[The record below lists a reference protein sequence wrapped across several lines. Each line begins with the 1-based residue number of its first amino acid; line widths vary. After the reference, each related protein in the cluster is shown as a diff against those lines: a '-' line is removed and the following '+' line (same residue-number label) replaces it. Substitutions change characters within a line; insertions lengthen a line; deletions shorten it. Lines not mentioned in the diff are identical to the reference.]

1 MDHAATKTSKIMFNF
16 VLLYICVCSDK
27 EFYRV
32 QLPSGLDAGKTI
44 TVDVEAAFAHALT
57 PYPSQITQAEKQ
69 YVIFEGNLYFYSP
82 YKTLSQK
89 TSVTTSSTTL
99 ESYTKTKPV
108 SLSENVISY
117 GPYEEKPAFSEVG
130 IVDHRLKS
138 IYLQH
143 HGVGGGYEGVLQSYL
158 NDASILL

>member
-1 MDHAATKTSKIMFNF
+1 M
-16 VLLYICVCSDK
+16 CSDK

-69 YVIFEGNLYFYSP
+69 YVVFEGNLYFYSP

-117 GPYEEKPAFSEVG
+117 GPYNDKPAFSEVG
-130 IVDHRLKS
+130 IVYHRLQL

-143 HGVGGGYEGVLQSYL
+143 HGVGMRVCCRV
-158 NDASILL
+158 ILMMLPFCFEMCKL